1 MFRKP
6 FYKAFAS
13 DVIKV
18 EFFKSSIFK
27 IGKDYVRYYEFF
39 APKIEEL

>member
-6 FYKAFAS
+6 FYKAFVS

-18 EFFKSSIFK
+18 EFFKSSMTMCGIMNFLH
-27 IGKDYVRYYEFF
+27 
-39 APKIEEL
+39 PKLKNYKKL